1 MGKYVLKRIVL
12 MLFTFLIII
21 SMCFILV
28 KLLPNKPAKQFG
40 KDMQL
45 IEMRREALG
54 YNKPLLEQ
62 YVIFLRR
69 SLIGQDWGVSEV
81 LYLGQDVWGKFI
93 EKMPA
98 TVIVNAYTMLISVP
112 LGLLLGIYAALK
124 KNKWQDQLISTLV
137 VIFVST
143 PSYVYAFLVQ
153 YFLCFK
159 LKWFPFQMNAG
170 YDYFSWSTF
179 VSIVPAVMS
188 LGFGTVAGLT
198 RYTRAE
204 LTEVLTSDY
213 LLLAR
218 TKGLTQSKAVIHH
231 ALKNAMV
238 PILPVIIGTFLGV
251 MGGSMVL
258 ERIFAIPGVGDL
270 TLKALSTL
278 DYDLFV
284 GTAMFYTLIGLL
296 AGIVTDLSYGF
307 LDPRI
312 KMGER

>member
-1 MGKYVLKRIVL
+1 

-188 LGFGTVAGLT
+188 LGFMVPFSSISSPDSNST
-198 RYTRAE
+198 RVGRRRMVRVPRVDTTTSFSSPASFSYIVSSGSSVCAY
-204 LTEVLTSDY
+204 TEVA
-213 LLLAR
+213 LAMHAASNIVLNVMCYFCNNV
-218 TKGLTQSKAVIHH
+218 KYSHANNGIHVFLFNTVH
-231 ALKNAMV
+231 RWQVTASVSFSLK
-238 PILPVIIGTFLGV
+238 
-251 MGGSMVL
+251 
-258 ERIFAIPGVGDL
+258 
-270 TLKALSTL
+270 TL
-278 DYDLFV
+278 Y
-284 GTAMFYTLIGLL
+284 I
-296 AGIVTDLSYGF
+296 
-307 LDPRI
+307 
-312 KMGER
+312 